1 MALDFAQ
8 EATALV
14 DHFSRGRIDKVAQ
27 FYAFPAVLYIGPD
40 VLVLWEEA
48 DLRDFIET
56 YRGIMLDRGLDH
68 VASDVIDTTKTEKQG
83 FAVTVRN
90 TFYNAQ
96 GTVIGESAVRYFLQR
111 ENPCLRIRLVEYL
124 EWPFRDDLAASAA
137 YQRLKP

>member
-14 DHFSRGRIDKVAQ
+14 DHFSRGRIDKVARC
-27 FYAFPAVLYIGPD
+27 YAFPAVLYIGPD